1 MSVTD
6 VQRSIR
12 QTRRLRVAAFFAAAL
27 NALMFAVNVTGN
39 SLLALILVPFSAA
52 AVIACLALI
61 AWQTRMIGTFQRRER
76 ELSRRPRMTPE
87 DYRRLREMEI
97 ELGWEPSNPA
107 PETRQGEPPV
117 PQLPAADAFE
127 AFLSE
132 QYTRTRA
139 SIIAPKPDLGNLQ
152 ADLDRDMR
160 DLAELE
166 ANSAGSPSAPM
177 TGPGGRWHPVSEL
190 AGRDAR
196 AAEHFAALGR
206 LGWLEDERRETEP
219 AAASPELPAD
229 VYDRHFDG
237 AGREWCRDGDG
248 RCWIRPTPDSPWF
261 LTRSGQ

>member
-61 AWQTRMIGTFQRRER
+61 AWQTRMIGTLRQRER
-76 ELSRRPRMTPE
+76 ELSRPRMTPE

-97 ELGWEPSNPA
+97 ELGWEPSELPTDVKA
-107 PETRQGEPPV
+107 PVAATPRESHCFECALRQN
-117 PQLPAADAFE
+117 E
-127 AFLSE
+127 A
-132 QYTRTRA
+132 RMRA

-160 DLAELE
+160 DLRELD
-166 ANSAGSPSAPM
+166 ANSAGSLSAPM
-177 TGPGGRWHPVSEL
+177 TGPGGRWRPVSEL
-190 AGRDAR
+190 PELAAL
-196 AAEHFAALGR
+196 AAEHFAALDRVGR
-206 LGWLEDERRETEP
+206 QSCPGFCPLCAGRDARSDDAQKWLEE
-219 AAASPELPAD
+219 
-229 VYDRHFDG
+229 
-237 AGREWCRDGDG
+237 GRWE
-248 RCWIRPTPDSPWF
+248 
-261 LTRSGQ
+261 Q